1 MRAAWRAWRRS
12 DQMVRS
18 AIGATLEFTEV
29 LPPVP
34 ARLAFSVTSNVP
46 PVDDATMSAV
56 TKMLLD
62 AFSVSRVLVLPTGVM
77 AEIPPVTEMSP
88 ARLPAETVVTVTLVP
103 AFNVALMLD
112 ALMTALLPVLV

>member
-46 PVDDATMSAV
+46 PVDDATM
-56 TKMLLD
+56 
-62 AFSVSRVLVLPTGVM
+62 VM

-88 ARLPAETVVTVTLVP
+88 AWLPAETVVTVTLVP